1 MSQRLV
7 AVVGRNN
14 TQVEVTGQNELLA
27 RISSVSSSA
36 GLATEST
43 LLQILNNMIASQ
55 DVEILLVRDVGNGN
69 QVVQQIREYDQGT
82 GTWTTRYEDVNGNPY
97 TPVGPL
103 EYLDPS
109 AVLNLILTELLD
121 QGSTLKDIQLDTSS
135 LAAEDF
141 ATEATLSA
149 LNAQFTA
156 VTRTPS
162 LIRATGAGSIAAGAR
177 SISVYNAGAVAGSI
191 LGVAGNILAGEIL
204 SFDAG
209 GENDT
214 LSAFAYDGTGT
225 TLVITTIV

>member
-135 LAAEDF
+135 LAAEG
-141 ATEATLSA
+141 SKCSKG
-149 LNAQFTA
+149 
-156 VTRTPS
+156 P
-162 LIRATGAGSIAAGAR
+162 TG
-177 SISVYNAGAVAGSI
+177 V
-191 LGVAGNILAGEIL
+191 
-204 SFDAG
+204 
-209 GENDT
+209 
-214 LSAFAYDGTGT
+214 
-225 TLVITTIV
+225 